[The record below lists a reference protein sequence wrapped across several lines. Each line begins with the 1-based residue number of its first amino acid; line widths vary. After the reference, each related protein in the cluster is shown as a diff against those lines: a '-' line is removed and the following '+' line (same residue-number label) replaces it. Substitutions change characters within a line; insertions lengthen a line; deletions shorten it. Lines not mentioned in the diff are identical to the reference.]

1 MAWHAVPDAP
11 SPQPSPTRGEGATPP
26 LHGSLGPIQ
35 GARPRREATQAGV
48 LRQSG
53 AALLA
58 AMLTVTL
65 VATFAVAAMWQQ
77 WRAIEVE
84 TAERARI
91 QSAWILIGALDWS
104 RLILREDSL
113 AHGGDGTDNLSEP
126 WAVPLE
132 EARLST
138 FLAAN
143 NNVAQVEDASTDT
156 ANAFLSGQIT
166 DQQALLNLRNL
177 AGEQQVDATALRQFA
192 RLFDYLGLP
201 RAQLD
206 QLARQMQRASVRED
220 AQGNAPL
227 MPQSVAQLGWWGLPQ
242 PTVATLSPHVTLL
255 PVRTTVNVN
264 TASAVVLWAS
274 ADGLDMADAQRLVQ
288 RREANHF
295 RNVADAAQLVREPGS
310 ISSTTHGVASN
321 YFEVRGRLRLD
332 GAVVEERSL
341 VHKQRGD
348 VRTLWRER
356 GGLDRG
362 MGASA
367 GR

>member
-1 MAWHAVPDAP
+1 M
-11 SPQPSPTRGEGATPP
+11 
-26 LHGSLGPIQ
+26 
-35 GARPRREATQAGV
+35 RRAHQA
-48 LRQSG
+48 G

-65 VATFAVAAMWQQ
+65 VATFAAAAMWQQ

-113 AHGGDGTDNLSEP
+113 AQGGDGTDNLSEP

-143 NNVAQVEDASTDT
+143 HNVAQVEDASTDT

-166 DQQALLNLRNL
+166 DQQGLLNLRNL
-177 AGEQQVDATALRQFA
+177 AGDKQVDATALRQFG
-192 RLFDYLGLP
+192 RLFEYLGLP
-201 RAQLD
+201 RQQLD
-206 QLARQMQRASVRED
+206 ALARQMLLAAAREGEPG
-220 AQGNAPL
+220 AAPL
-227 MPQSVAQLGWWGLPQ
+227 LPQSPAQLGWWGLAQ
-242 PTVATLSPHVTLL
+242 QSVAALAPYVTLL
-255 PVRTTVNVN
+255 PARTAVNLN

-274 ADGLDMADAQRLVQ
+274 VDGMDMADAQRLVQ
-288 RREANHF
+288 RRETQHF
-295 RNVADAAQLVREPGS
+295 RSEADAAQLVQPAGG
-310 ISSTTHGVASN
+310 ITAGTHAVASS

-341 VHKQRGD
+341 VFKQRGT
-348 VRTLWRER
+348 VSTLWRER
-356 GGLDRG
+356 GGPVR
-362 MGASA
+362 SA
-367 GR
+367 GNAPGR

>member
-1 MAWHAVPDAP
+1 MAAA
-11 SPQPSPTRGEGATPP
+11 
-26 LHGSLGPIQ
+26 
-35 GARPRREATQAGV
+35 PRREATQGGV
-48 LRQSG
+48 LHQVG

-65 VATFAVAAMWQQ
+65 VATFAAAAMWQQ

-84 TAERARI
+84 TAERAHI
-91 QSAWILIGALDWS
+91 QATWILIGALDWS

-113 AHGGDGTDNLSEP
+113 ARDGDGTDNLSEP
-126 WAVPLE
+126 WAVPLQ

-143 NNVAQVEDASTDT
+143 RNVAQVEDASTDT
-156 ANAFLSGQIT
+156 ADAFLSGQIT
-166 DQQALLNLRNL
+166 DQQGLLNLRNL
-177 AGEQQVDATALRQFA
+177 AGDKQVDATAQRQFA

-201 RAQLD
+201 RQQLD
-206 QLARQMQRASVRED
+206 QLAQLLLLATAREGD
-220 AQGNAPL
+220 AGSAPL
-227 MPQSVAQLGWWGLPQ
+227 LPQSVAQLGWWGLPQ
-242 PTVATLSPHVTLL
+242 QSITALAPYVTLL
-255 PVRTTVNVN
+255 PTRTMVNLN

-288 RREANHF
+288 RRQTQYF
-295 RNVADAAQLVREPGS
+295 RSPADAAELVRVGRA
-310 ISSTTHGVASN
+310 INTSTHAVASN

-341 VHKQRGD
+341 VFKQRGD

-356 GGLDRG
+356 GGLTAMATIAQGPTMPRPT
-362 MGASA
+362 SSP
-367 GR
+367 

>member
-1 MAWHAVPDAP
+1 
-11 SPQPSPTRGEGATPP
+11 
-26 LHGSLGPIQ
+26 
-35 GARPRREATQAGV
+35 
-48 LRQSG
+48 
-53 AALLA
+53 
-58 AMLTVTL
+58 MLTVTL
-65 VATFAVAAMWQQ
+65 VATFAAAAMWQQ

-113 AHGGDGTDNLSEP
+113 AQGGDGTDNLSEP

-138 FLAAN
+138 FLAAR

-177 AGEQQVDATALRQFA
+177 AGDTQVDATALRQFA

-206 QLARQMQRASVRED
+206 QLARQMQLASARE
-220 AQGNAPL
+220 GNAATAPL
-227 MPQSVAQLGWWGLPQ
+227 MPQSAAQLGWWGLPQ
-242 PTVATLSPHVTLL
+242 QSVAALAPYVTLL

-288 RREANHF
+288 RREASHF
-295 RNVADAAQLVREPGS
+295 RSVTDAAKLVREPTS
-310 ISSTTHGVASN
+310 ITSSTHGVASS

-341 VHKQRGD
+341 VFKQRGD

-356 GGLDRG
+356 GGLAQSMAAG
-362 MGASA
+362 A

>member
-1 MAWHAVPDAP
+1 MRHA
-11 SPQPSPTRGEGATPP
+11 
-26 LHGSLGPIQ
+26 
-35 GARPRREATQAGV
+35 
-48 LRQSG
+48 RQIG

-65 VATFAVAAMWQQ
+65 VATFAAAAMWQQ

-113 AHGGDGTDNLSEP
+113 AQGGDGTDNLSEP
-126 WAVPLE
+126 WAVPLQ

-143 NNVAQVEDASTDT
+143 RNVAQVADASTDT
-156 ANAFLSGQIT
+156 ADAFLSGQIT
-166 DQQALLNLRNL
+166 DQQGLLNLRNL
-177 AGEQQVDATALRQFA
+177 AGDKQVDASALRQFA

-201 RAQLD
+201 RPQLD
-206 QLARQMQRASVRED
+206 QLAQQMQRATAREGEP
-220 AQGNAPL
+220 ATAPL
-227 MPQSVAQLGWWGLPQ
+227 LPQSVAQLGWWGLPQ
-242 PTVATLSPHVTLL
+242 ASIDALTPHVTLL
-255 PVRTTVNVN
+255 PVRTLVNLN

-288 RREANHF
+288 RRETQYF
-295 RNVADAAQLVREPGS
+295 RNPADAAELVRQGS
-310 ISSTTHGVASN
+310 AISASTHAVASS

-341 VHKQRGD
+341 VFKQRGD

-356 GGLDRG
+356 GGLPAAA
-362 MGASA
+362 MLAQAPKMPGATTYP
-367 GR
+367 